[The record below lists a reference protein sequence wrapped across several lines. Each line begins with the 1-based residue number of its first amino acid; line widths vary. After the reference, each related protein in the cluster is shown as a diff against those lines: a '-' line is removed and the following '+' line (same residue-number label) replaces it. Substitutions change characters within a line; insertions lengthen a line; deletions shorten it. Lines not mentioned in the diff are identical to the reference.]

1 MLNKAKN
8 RATGRIPITVKAML
22 FAFSHSRFP
31 LVPTAGQ
38 AIASDTSEKMR
49 IPMSKATAA
58 PMKLK
63 MNPRLRTIVIFFSL
77 ETYLRYKSARYI
89 IQITILLDL
98 LKIRY

>member
-8 RATGRIPITVKAML
+8 RATGKIPITVKAML

-31 LVPTAGQ
+31 LVPTSGQ
-38 AIASDTSEKMR
+38 AIASDTSEKIR

-63 MNPRLRTIVIFFSL
+63 MNPRLRTIVILNSSKS
-77 ETYLRYKSARYI
+77 YLSYKTARYNPVARI
-89 IQITILLDL
+89 C
-98 LKIRY
+98 